1 VRGPSKPVS
10 EVRDDFDHVARIAER
25 FHAATDGPPEPHER
39 YLLRHVPRPC
49 DAVLELGCGTGELS
63 RRLASLAHTVV
74 ALDLSTEMIRVA
86 RSRSARLS
94 NIQYVVGDMTT
105 IPLPGGSF
113 DCVVS
118 VNTLHH
124 VDGMQALRAMRNA
137 LRPGGTLL
145 VADLLD
151 RPGIRNLPINLLAGA
166 VRLMRR
172 AILDRRTRRGA
183 LHAAYKAHGCGES
196 HPTLAE
202 ARALVAAEL
211 PEAVVRGHL
220 LWRYSVVWQA
230 PGSTNRRP

>member
-1 VRGPSKPVS
+1 
-10 EVRDDFDHVARIAER
+10 
-25 FHAATDGPPEPHER
+25 
-39 YLLRHVPRPC
+39 
-49 DAVLELGCGTGELS
+49 
-63 RRLASLAHTVV
+63 
-74 ALDLSTEMIRVA
+74 
-86 RSRSARLS
+86 
-94 NIQYVVGDMTT
+94 
-105 IPLPGGSF
+105 
-113 DCVVS
+113 
-118 VNTLHH
+118 
-124 VDGMQALRAMRNA
+124 
-137 LRPGGTLL
+137 
-145 VADLLD
+145 
-151 RPGIRNLPINLLAGA
+151 